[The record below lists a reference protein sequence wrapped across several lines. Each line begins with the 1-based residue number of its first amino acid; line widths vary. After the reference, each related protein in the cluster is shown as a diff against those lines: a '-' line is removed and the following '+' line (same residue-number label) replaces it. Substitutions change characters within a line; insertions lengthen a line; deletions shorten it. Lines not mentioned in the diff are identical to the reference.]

1 MLMGD
6 KTRIKIRS
14 NDPKYNFPTNYFLV
28 LGYEKKILKIY
39 LDWEYEVLK
48 FTIVV
53 RLLKRLYSMHMAL
66 WLMLFFLIFF
76 STFEERSLQI
86 CLKEGKISTLLGID
100 GGR

>member
-1 MLMGD
+1 MGD

-28 LGYEKKILKIY
+28 LGYGKKILKIY

-66 WLMLFFLIFF
+66 WLMLFF
-76 STFEERSLQI
+76 
-86 CLKEGKISTLLGID
+86 
-100 GGR
+100 

>member
-1 MLMGD
+1 M
-6 KTRIKIRS
+6 KKQ
-14 NDPKYNFPTNYFLV
+14 FLKV
-28 LGYEKKILKIY
+28 Y

-53 RLLKRLYSMHMAL
+53 RLLKRLYSMHMPL

-76 STFEERSLQI
+76 SIFEERSLQI